1 MNAAPM
7 NIKHSHNSS
16 VSQPKHRKGSSSL
29 IYYPVSKVIDP
40 GHTEFA
46 KFLSDKASAIKS

>member
-7 NIKHSHNSS
+7 NIKHSHHSS